1 VAVSRDQVLAIA
13 ALARLRL
20 DADEADTF
28 ARQLSDILQ
37 HVDSL
42 GQAETAD
49 AGDDATAAHVL
60 LRTDVP
66 SADPLHRAPHLFA
79 PAWADGFFTVP
90 RLAALDDDANASRP

>member
-20 DADEADTF
+20 DADQADTF
-28 ARQLSDILQ
+28 AAQLSDILQ

-49 AGDDATAAHVL
+49 PGDDAAAAHGP
-60 LRTDVP
+60 LRSDVP
-66 SADPLHRAPHLFA
+66 SADPLHSAPSLFA